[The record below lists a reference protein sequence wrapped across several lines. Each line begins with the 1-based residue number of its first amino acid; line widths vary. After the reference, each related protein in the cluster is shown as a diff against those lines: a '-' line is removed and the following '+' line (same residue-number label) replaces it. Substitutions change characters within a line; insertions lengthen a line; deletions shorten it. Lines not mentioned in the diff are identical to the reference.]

1 MAISSCH
8 PERLDPINWNTPVL
22 GHLHRILKFIQRF
35 NRRSHHIQ
43 NVGTAFAFG
52 QDVPD
57 TCGLNHSP
65 DPTPG
70 NNPSS
75 WSRRLQEDH
84 GGTEAGGNLMRD
96 RGPGERNFPHVAARL
111 FRPFPN
117 SLRDLTGFTYTY
129 TDTTPVITNYD
140 YSSKAEAASPLHNLG
155 GTSDV
160 DYTLIQ
166 FINGVFKFT
175 LCHSIPP

>member
-1 MAISSCH
+1 MATSPCH
-8 PERLDPINWNTPVL
+8 PERLDPIDWNAPVL
-22 GHLHRILKFIQRF
+22 GHLNRILKFIQRF
-35 NRRSHHIQ
+35 NRGSHHIQ
-43 NVGTAFAFG
+43 NVGAALAFG

-84 GGTEAGGNLMRD
+84 GRTEAGGNLMRD
-96 RGPGERNFPHVAARL
+96 CGPGEGNFPHVAARL
-111 FRPFPN
+111 FGALTN
-117 SLRDLTGFTYTY
+117 SFRDLTGFTYPY
-129 TDTTPVITNYD
+129 TDTPPVITD
-140 YSSKAEAASPLHNLG
+140 HDDSSKAEAASSLVNFG
-155 GTSDV
+155 CTSNV

-166 FINGVFKFT
+166 FIYGVFKFT
-175 LCHSIPP
+175 LCHSMPP